1 MSEFTELLSL
11 VGLVDFFDELTDE
24 NELNRTN
31 YLQEGKRILSLARV
45 KEKRNLFKTD
55 SLTVRLCNL
64 KFPFLANH
72 EYQIYLQIEHAIKKL
87 IKKRLKTVHSEECLI
102 KEGIPFILS
111 FSKDCP
117 GFRIYPAEG
126 LSGST
131 LAKDVSGSQN
141 IIALTIE
148 EETFYVP
155 CTSQKR
161 FQNDDYH
168 YKYNP
173 NFRIHMLHADTA
185 FFALWGISWLNQL
198 RKEALGD
205 TMVFEALKYIL
216 RNISG
221 CLMKKRWDGDNLPEW
236 FAAFLADNSYIFD
249 NKTNCYTLSADHGQ
263 SPKSE
268 NTKTAYHSEI
278 IPEPPAE
285 SPAQLSDFI
294 PDIINLVS
302 LVYNGNL
309 ISAKD
314 LLRKTDSRVYFY
326 LPYHYEKFILSS
338 LQYFISNVQDIK
350 EEEKH
355 RKELDG
361 MVARAYMTKRNIPQ
375 HVLKEMQC
383 SELNKYFGF
392 IEFDEEVDLKSVDLV
407 TKEFQKL
414 NHQIFH
420 DFKNHNVALRFR
432 KLGRHHAS
440 GLYYPSINTMVV
452 DFRHP
457 DSFIHEYFH
466 MLDDTLGDLSLQCT
480 FDKIALRYQ
489 KLLRNAVEEEKNTGM
504 ILLSA
509 RGKYGINYYLR
520 KCEIFA
526 RCGEIYLFRILH
538 IVSSL
543 LKPEETKSF
552 AYPDDDTLNSLIHHY
567 YSSLLDQLKDIK
579 IDKRKEHYETALHIA
594 AQ

>member
-1 MSEFTELLSL
+1 
-11 VGLVDFFDELTDE
+11 
-24 NELNRTN
+24 
-31 YLQEGKRILSLARV
+31 
-45 KEKRNLFKTD
+45 
-55 SLTVRLCNL
+55 
-64 KFPFLANH
+64 
-72 EYQIYLQIEHAIKKL
+72 
-87 IKKRLKTVHSEECLI
+87 
-102 KEGIPFILS
+102 
-111 FSKDCP
+111 
-117 GFRIYPAEG
+117 
-126 LSGST
+126 
-131 LAKDVSGSQN
+131 
-141 IIALTIE
+141 
-148 EETFYVP
+148 
-155 CTSQKR
+155 
-161 FQNDDYH
+161 
-168 YKYNP
+168 
-173 NFRIHMLHADTA
+173 MLHADTA

-198 RKEALGD
+198 KKEALED
-205 TMVFEALKYIL
+205 TMISEALKYIL
-216 RNISG
+216 RNTFG
-221 CLMKKRWDGDNLPEW
+221 CLMVKRWDADNLPEW
-236 FAAFLADNSYIFD
+236 FVAFLTDNSYTFD
-249 NKTNCYTLSADHGQ
+249 NKTNCYILSDDHCQ
-263 SPKSE
+263 SQKSE
-268 NTKTAYHSEI
+268 SKTDAYYSEN
-278 IPEPPAE
+278 IPESPAEPPAH
-285 SPAQLSDFI
+285 LSDFI
-294 PDIINLVS
+294 PCIINLVS

-314 LLRKTDSRVYFY
+314 LLRKADSRVYFR
-326 LPYHYEKFILSS
+326 LPYYYEKFILSS

-375 HVLKEMQC
+375 HVLMEMQC

-466 MLDDTLGDLSLQCT
+466 MLDDSLGDLSLQCD

-489 KLLRNAVEEEKNTGM
+489 KLVRSAVEEEKKNGM
-504 ILLSA
+504 VLLSA
-509 RGKYGINYYLR
+509 RGKYGVNYYLR

-526 RCGEIYLFRILH
+526 RCGEIYLFRSLH

-552 AYPDDDTLNSLIHHY
+552 AYPNDDTLNSLINHY

-579 IDKRKEHYETALHIA
+579 IDKRKENYETALHIA

>member
-1 MSEFTELLSL
+1 
-11 VGLVDFFDELTDE
+11 
-24 NELNRTN
+24 
-31 YLQEGKRILSLARV
+31 
-45 KEKRNLFKTD
+45 
-55 SLTVRLCNL
+55 
-64 KFPFLANH
+64 
-72 EYQIYLQIEHAIKKL
+72 
-87 IKKRLKTVHSEECLI
+87 
-102 KEGIPFILS
+102 
-111 FSKDCP
+111 
-117 GFRIYPAEG
+117 
-126 LSGST
+126 
-131 LAKDVSGSQN
+131 
-141 IIALTIE
+141 
-148 EETFYVP
+148 
-155 CTSQKR
+155 
-161 FQNDDYH
+161 
-168 YKYNP
+168 
-173 NFRIHMLHADTA
+173 
-185 FFALWGISWLNQL
+185 
-198 RKEALGD
+198 
-205 TMVFEALKYIL
+205 
-216 RNISG
+216 
-221 CLMKKRWDGDNLPEW
+221 
-236 FAAFLADNSYIFD
+236 
-249 NKTNCYTLSADHGQ
+249 
-263 SPKSE
+263 
-268 NTKTAYHSEI
+268 
-278 IPEPPAE
+278 
-285 SPAQLSDFI
+285 
-294 PDIINLVS
+294 
-302 LVYNGNL
+302 
-309 ISAKD
+309 
-314 LLRKTDSRVYFY
+314 
-326 LPYHYEKFILSS
+326 
-338 LQYFISNVQDIK
+338 
-350 EEEKH
+350 
-355 RKELDG
+355 

-489 KLLRNAVEEEKNTGM
+489 KLLRNAVEEEKKTGM
-504 ILLSA
+504 VLLSA

>member
-11 VGLVDFFDELTDE
+11 VGLVDFIDEPTDK
-24 NELNRTN
+24 NEANSTN
-31 YLQEGKRILSLARV
+31 YLREGKRILSLAKV

-55 SLTVRLCNL
+55 SLTVRLCDL

-72 EYQIYLQIEHAIKKL
+72 EYQIFLQIEHVIKKL
-87 IKKRLKTVHSEECLI
+87 IKRSLKAVNSEECLI

-117 GFRIYPAEG
+117 GFRIYSAEEV
-126 LSGST
+126 SGST

-141 IIALTIE
+141 IMALTIE
-148 EETFYVP
+148 DETFYVP
-155 CTSQKR
+155 CSSRKR
-161 FQNDDYH
+161 FQSDDYH
-168 YKYNP
+168 YKCNP

-198 RKEALGD
+198 KKEALED
-205 TMVFEALKYIL
+205 TMISEALKYIL
-216 RNISG
+216 RNTFG
-221 CLMKKRWDGDNLPEW
+221 CLMVKRWNADNIPEW
-236 FAAFLADNSYIFD
+236 FVAFLTDNSYTFD
-249 NKTNCYTLSADHGQ
+249 NKTNCYILSDDHCQ
-263 SPKSE
+263 SQKSE
-268 NTKTAYHSEI
+268 SKTDAYYSEN
-278 IPEPPAE
+278 IPESPAEPPAH
-285 SPAQLSDFI
+285 LSDFI
-294 PDIINLVS
+294 PGIINLVS

-314 LLRKTDSRVYFY
+314 LLRKADSRVYFR
-326 LPYHYEKFILSS
+326 LPYYYEKFILSS

-466 MLDDTLGDLSLQCT
+466 MLDDSLGDLSLQCD

-489 KLLRNAVEEEKNTGM
+489 KLVRSAVEEEKKNGM
-504 ILLSA
+504 VLLSA
-509 RGKYGINYYLR
+509 RGKYGVNYYLR

-526 RCGEIYLFRILH
+526 RCGEIYLFRSLH

-552 AYPDDDTLNSLIHHY
+552 AYPDDDTLNSLINHY

-579 IDKRKEHYETALHIA
+579 IDKRKENYETALHIA